1 MPLYSGG
8 EKRDKKFLEW
18 SPQYKTRKKE
28 FIVFCQNCG
37 AQLPENAAFCPNC
50 GQKITPISQPVS
62 IQKPEAPPSEPVDAP
77 VDSTDAPNE
86 TPQPDPQPGLQT
98 DNTVPPSGT
107 VTEAEVIGSNA
118 AYYQAQFQKIR
129 AGEKGNFN
137 VAAFFLTLYH
147 AAYRGPWKEWLHF
160 MRIPLICYAASVVC
174 LLIGV
179 ISFTTFFLSLGI
191 PLYIVTSILLLIWNI
206 RYAFAFNKLYLN
218 YVEKQMHTE
227 QPALGTSGK
236 RLGISIAVVA
246 AISIALTIIS
256 TTYGLYLLNDM
267 IDDYDDSYYYDDSYD
282 FSQDTTEYE
291 TTESTPAPDPEPAPA
306 ASDSST
312 PDTPEKPD
320 KSASEKVEVIR
331 YANENGRQKDFLPPE
346 EMVVN
351 DVKSYGYSGSII
363 IGPIDSGSENTSQGI
378 FWVELDATIY
388 DENWTYVTDLYL
400 YYFCFDEQDG
410 STTYSLNEDETST
423 YYNDE
428 ATYYTKQDYLDM
440 NEADQVYYGAS
451 PTAGIPWND
460 PSTGEWILDGE
471 PYEGGL
477 YWY

>member
-1 MPLYSGG
+1 M
-8 EKRDKKFLEW
+8 
-18 SPQYKTRKKE
+18 
-28 FIVFCQNCG
+28 FCHNCG

-50 GQKITPISQPVS
+50 GQKITSISQPVS
-62 IQKPEAPPSEPVDAP
+62 IQKPEAPPAEPVDAP

-86 TPQPDPQPGLQT
+86 TPQPDPQPGPQT
-98 DNTVPPSGT
+98 DNTVPPSDT

-137 VAAFFLTLYH
+137 VAAFFLSIFH
-147 AAYRGPWKEWLHF
+147 AAYRGPWREWLHF
-160 MRIPLICYAASVVC
+160 MRIPLICYAVSVVC
-174 LLIGV
+174 LFIGSILFISTWFCLPFIIVGV
-179 ISFTTFFLSLGI
+179 I
-191 PLYIVTSILLLIWNI
+191 LYIASLITGLIRGI
-206 RYAFAFNKLYLN
+206 RYGFAFNELYLK
-218 YVEKQMHTE
+218 YVEKQRYAE

-236 RLGISIAVVA
+236 RLGISIAIVA
-246 AISIALTIIS
+246 AISIALSIAS
-256 TTYGLYLLNDM
+256 TTYGLYLLNDLF
-267 IDDYDDSYYYDDSYD
+267 DDYDDSYYYDDSYD

-320 KSASEKVEVIR
+320 KSANGKVEVIR
-331 YANENGRQKDFLPPE
+331 YANENGRLKDLPPADI
-346 EMVVN
+346 VAN
-351 DVKSYGYSGSII
+351 DVKGLGYSGSII
-363 IGPIDSGSENTSQGI
+363 ITPMDSGTANISQGI
-378 FWVELDATIY
+378 FWNQLGVKVY
-388 DENWTYVTDLYL
+388 DENWNYTIDLDLY
-400 YYFCFDEQDG
+400 YTCQEQQDG
-410 STTYSLNEDETST
+410 TIASYGLDITNISTSYD
-423 YYNDE
+423 DD
-428 ATYYTKQDYLDM
+428 ATYYTKEDYLAM

>member
-8 EKRDKKFLEW
+8 EKRDNKFWEW

-28 FIVFCQNCG
+28 FIVFCHNCG

-62 IQKPEAPPSEPVDAP
+62 IQKPEAPPAEPVDAP

-86 TPQPDPQPGLQT
+86 TPQPDPQPGPQT

-147 AAYRGPWKEWLHF
+147 AAYRGPWKEWLKF
-160 MRIPLICYAASVVC
+160 MAIPLIGTIAAFACSLIGAASS
-174 LLIGV
+174 LLGV
-179 ISFTTFFLSLGI
+179 IIAGTV
-191 PLYIVTSILLLIWNI
+191 LYVVTSIVTIIWAI
-206 RYAFAFNKLYLN
+206 RYGFAFNKIYLT
-218 YVEKQMHTE
+218 YVEKQQYAPH
-227 QPALGTSGK
+227 PVCGTSSK
-236 RLGISIAVVA
+236 RVVLSVLAVFVVSLVLSLLSVFVA
-246 AISIALTIIS
+246 APSMGSLW
-256 TTYGLYLLNDM
+256 GLGDAY
-267 IDDYDDSYYYDDSYD
+267 
-282 FSQDTTEYE
+282 SQDTSNSE
-291 TTESTPAPDPEPAPA
+291 T
-306 ASDSST
+306 
-312 PDTPEKPD
+312 K
-320 KSASEKVEVIR
+320 VIR
-331 YANENGRQKDFLPPE
+331 YANENGRIKDLPPADI
-346 EMVVN
+346 VAN
-351 DVKSYGYSGSII
+351 DVKGLGYSGSII
-363 IGPIDSGSENTSQGI
+363 IGPMDSGIANSSQGI
-378 FWVELDATIY
+378 SWVELDVTIY
-388 DENWTYVTDLYL
+388 DENWAYIIDLYV
-400 YYFCFDEQDG
+400 YYLCFGEQNG
-410 STTYSLNEDETST
+410 STTYSLDEDETST

-428 ATYYTKQDYLDM
+428 AYYYTKQDYLDM
-440 NEADQVYYGAS
+440 NEADQYYYGAS

>member
-1 MPLYSGG
+1 M
-8 EKRDKKFLEW
+8 
-18 SPQYKTRKKE
+18 
-28 FIVFCQNCG
+28 FCHNCG

-62 IQKPEAPPSEPVDAP
+62 IQKPEAPPAEPVDAP

-86 TPQPDPQPGLQT
+86 TPQLDPQPGPQT

-147 AAYRGPWKEWLHF
+147 AAYRGPWKEWLKF
-160 MRIPLICYAASVVC
+160 MAIPLIGTIAAFACSLIGAASS
-174 LLIGV
+174 LLGV
-179 ISFTTFFLSLGI
+179 IVAGTV
-191 PLYIVTSILLLIWNI
+191 LYVVTSIVTIIWAI
-206 RYAFAFNKLYLN
+206 RYGFAFNKIYLT
-218 YVEKQMHTE
+218 YVEKQQYAPH
-227 QPALGTSGK
+227 PVCGTSSK
-236 RLGISIAVVA
+236 RVVLSVLAVFVVSLVLSLLSVFVA
-246 AISIALTIIS
+246 APSMESLW
-256 TTYGLYLLNDM
+256 GLGDAY
-267 IDDYDDSYYYDDSYD
+267 
-282 FSQDTTEYE
+282 SQDTSNSE
-291 TTESTPAPDPEPAPA
+291 TSESSTQPENTPDPEPEPEPAEPAPSASDKDTSA
-306 ASDSST
+306 ASSQPTSGAV
-312 PDTPEKPD
+312 K
-320 KSASEKVEVIR
+320 VIR

>member
-1 MPLYSGG
+1 M
-8 EKRDKKFLEW
+8 
-18 SPQYKTRKKE
+18 
-28 FIVFCQNCG
+28 FCHNCG
-37 AQLPENAAFCPNC
+37 AQLPENAAFCPSC
-50 GQKITPISQPVS
+50 GQKITPTSQPVS
-62 IQKPEAPPSEPVDAP
+62 IQKPETPPAEPVDAP
-77 VDSTDAPNE
+77 VDSTDDPNE
-86 TPQPDPQPGLQT
+86 TPQPDPQPGPQT

-137 VAAFFLTLYH
+137 IAAFFLTLYH

-218 YVEKQMHTE
+218 YVEKQMHAE

-306 ASDSST
+306 VSDNDT
-312 PDTPEKPD
+312 PDTAEKPD
-320 KSASEKVEVIR
+320 KSASGKVEVIR
-331 YANENGRQKDFLPPE
+331 YANENGRIKDLPPADI
-346 EMVVN
+346 VAT
-351 DVKSYGYSGSII
+351 DVKNLGYSGSII
-363 IGPIDSGSENTSQGI
+363 IGPMDSGIANSSQGI
-378 FWVELDATIY
+378 SWVELDVTIY
-388 DENWTYVTDLYL
+388 DENWAYIIDLYV
-400 YYFCFDEQDG
+400 YYLCFGEQNG
-410 STTYSLNEDETST
+410 STTYSLDEDETST

-428 ATYYTKQDYLDM
+428 AYYYTKQDYLDM
-440 NEADQVYYGAS
+440 NEADQYYYGAS

>member
-1 MPLYSGG
+1 
-8 EKRDKKFLEW
+8 LEW
-18 SPQYKTRKKE
+18 SLYYKKRKKE
-28 FIVFCQNCG
+28 FIVFCHNCG

-62 IQKPEAPPSEPVDAP
+62 IQKPEAPPSKPVDAP

-86 TPQPDPQPGLQT
+86 TPQPDPQPGPQT

-137 VAAFFLTLYH
+137 IAAFFLTLYH

-160 MRIPLICYAASVVC
+160 MRIPLICYAVSVVC
-174 LLIGV
+174 LFIGSILFISTWFCLPFIIVGV
-179 ISFTTFFLSLGI
+179 I
-191 PLYIVTSILLLIWNI
+191 LYIASLITGLIRGI
-206 RYAFAFNKLYLN
+206 RYGFAFNELYLK
-218 YVEKQMHTE
+218 YVEKQRYAE

-236 RLGISIAVVA
+236 RLGISIAIVA
-246 AISIALTIIS
+246 AISIALSIAS

-320 KSASEKVEVIR
+320 KSASGKVEVIR

-428 ATYYTKQDYLDM
+428 AYYYTKQDYLDM
-440 NEADQVYYGAS
+440 NETDQYYYGAS
-451 PTAGIPWND
+451 PTPGIPWCD
-460 PSTGEWILDGE
+460 PTTEEWTLDGE

>member
-1 MPLYSGG
+1 M
-8 EKRDKKFLEW
+8 
-18 SPQYKTRKKE
+18 
-28 FIVFCQNCG
+28 FCHNCG

-86 TPQPDPQPGLQT
+86 TPQPGPQT

-137 VAAFFLTLYH
+137 IAAFFLTLYH
-147 AAYRGPWKEWLHF
+147 AAYRGPWKEWLKF
-160 MRIPLICYAASVVC
+160 MAIPLIGDAVSVVC
-174 LLIGV
+174 LLIGSTSLSLALISVGTVLYAVSSV
-179 ISFTTFFLSLGI
+179 IS
-191 PLYIVTSILLLIWNI
+191 LIWII
-206 RYAFAFNKLYLN
+206 RYGFAFNKLYLN
-218 YVEKQMHTE
+218 YVEKQLHTE
-227 QPALGTSGK
+227 QPTLGTSGK

-246 AISIALTIIS
+246 AISIALTINS
-256 TTYGLYLLNDM
+256 TAFAFSMFDDLS
-267 IDDYDDSYYYDDSYD
+267 DDYDDSYYYDDSYD

-320 KSASEKVEVIR
+320 KSASGKVEVIR
-331 YANENGRQKDFLPPE
+331 YANENGRLKDLPPAE
-346 EMVVN
+346 TVIN

-363 IGPIDSGSENTSQGI
+363 ITPMDSGIANNSQGI
-378 FWVELDATIY
+378 SWVGLDVTIY
-388 DENWTYVTDLYL
+388 DENWTYVIDLYL
-400 YYFCFDEQDG
+400 YYFYSDTEDG
-410 STTYSLNEDETST
+410 NTTYGLYEDSTST
-423 YYNDE
+423 NYDDE
-428 ATYYTKQDYLDM
+428 ATYYTRDDYLYM
-440 NEADQVYYGAS
+440 NEADQYYYGDS
-451 PTAGIPWND
+451 PTPGIPWFD
-460 PSTGEWILDGE
+460 PTTEEWTLDGE
-471 PYEGGL
+471 LWEGGL
-477 YWY
+477 YGN

>member
-1 MPLYSGG
+1 M
-8 EKRDKKFLEW
+8 EW

-62 IQKPEAPPSEPVDAP
+62 IQKPEAPPSEPVAAP
-77 VDSTDAPNE
+77 VDPTDAPNE
-86 TPQPDPQPGLQT
+86 TPQPDPQPGPQT

-147 AAYRGPWKEWLHF
+147 AAYRGPWKEWLKF
-160 MRIPLICYAASVVC
+160 MAIPLIGDAVSVVC
-174 LLIGV
+174 LLIGSTSLSLALISVGTVLYAVSSV
-179 ISFTTFFLSLGI
+179 IS
-191 PLYIVTSILLLIWNI
+191 LIWII
-206 RYAFAFNKLYLN
+206 RYGFAFNKLYLN
-218 YVEKQMHTE
+218 YVEKQLHTE
-227 QPALGTSGK
+227 QPTLGTSGK

-246 AISIALTIIS
+246 AISIALTINS
-256 TTYGLYLLNDM
+256 TAFAFSMFDDLS
-267 IDDYDDSYYYDDSYD
+267 DDYDDSYYYDDSYD
-282 FSQDTTEYE
+282 FSQDTSEYE

-320 KSASEKVEVIR
+320 KSASGKVEVIR

-428 ATYYTKQDYLDM
+428 ASYYTKQDYLDM
-440 NEADQVYYGAS
+440 NETDQYYYGAS
-451 PTAGIPWND
+451 PTPGIPWCD
-460 PSTGEWILDGE
+460 PTTEEWTLDGE

>member
-1 MPLYSGG
+1 M
-8 EKRDKKFLEW
+8 
-18 SPQYKTRKKE
+18 
-28 FIVFCQNCG
+28 FCHNCG

-62 IQKPEAPPSEPVDAP
+62 IQKPESPPSEPVDAP
-77 VDSTDAPNE
+77 VDPTDAPNE
-86 TPQPDPQPGLQT
+86 TPQPDPQPGPQT

-147 AAYRGPWKEWLHF
+147 AAYRGPWKEWLKF
-160 MRIPLICYAASVVC
+160 MAIPLIGDAVSVVC
-174 LLIGV
+174 LLIGSTSLSLALISVGTVLYAVSSV
-179 ISFTTFFLSLGI
+179 IS
-191 PLYIVTSILLLIWNI
+191 LIWII
-206 RYAFAFNKLYLN
+206 RYGFAFNKLYLN
-218 YVEKQMHTE
+218 YVEKQLHTE
-227 QPALGTSGK
+227 QPTLGTSGK

-246 AISIALTIIS
+246 AISIALTINS
-256 TTYGLYLLNDM
+256 TAFAFSMFDDLS
-267 IDDYDDSYYYDDSYD
+267 DDYDDSYYYDDSYD

-320 KSASEKVEVIR
+320 KSASGKVEVIR

>member
-1 MPLYSGG
+1 M
-8 EKRDKKFLEW
+8 
-18 SPQYKTRKKE
+18 
-28 FIVFCQNCG
+28 FCQNCG

-77 VDSTDAPNE
+77 VDPTDAPNE
-86 TPQPDPQPGLQT
+86 TPQPDPQPGPQT

-147 AAYRGPWKEWLHF
+147 AAYRGPWREWLHF
-160 MRIPLICYAASVVC
+160 MRIPLICYVASVVC

-218 YVEKQMHTE
+218 YVEKQMHAE

-320 KSASEKVEVIR
+320 KSASGKVEVIR
-331 YANENGRQKDFLPPE
+331 YANENGRLKDLPPAE
-346 EMVVN
+346 TVIN

-388 DENWTYVTDLYL
+388 DENWTYVTDLCL

>member
-1 MPLYSGG
+1 M
-8 EKRDKKFLEW
+8 
-18 SPQYKTRKKE
+18 
-28 FIVFCQNCG
+28 
-37 AQLPENAAFCPNC
+37 
-50 GQKITPISQPVS
+50 
-62 IQKPEAPPSEPVDAP
+62 DAP

-86 TPQPDPQPGLQT
+86 TPQPDPQPGPQT
-98 DNTVPPSGT
+98 DNTVPPSDT

-137 VAAFFLTLYH
+137 VAAFFLSIFH
-147 AAYRGPWKEWLHF
+147 AAYRGPWREWLHF
-160 MRIPLICYAASVVC
+160 MRIPLICYAVSVVC
-174 LLIGV
+174 LFIGSILFISTWFCLPFIIVGV
-179 ISFTTFFLSLGI
+179 I
-191 PLYIVTSILLLIWNI
+191 LYIASLITGLIRGI
-206 RYAFAFNKLYLN
+206 RYGFAFNELYLK
-218 YVEKQMHTE
+218 YVEKQRYAE

-236 RLGISIAVVA
+236 RLGISIAIVA
-246 AISIALTIIS
+246 AISIALSIAS
-256 TTYGLYLLNDM
+256 TTYGLYLLNDLF
-267 IDDYDDSYYYDDSYD
+267 DDYDDSYYYDDSYD

-320 KSASEKVEVIR
+320 KSANGKVEVIR
-331 YANENGRQKDFLPPE
+331 YANENGRLKDLPPADI
-346 EMVVN
+346 VAN
-351 DVKSYGYSGSII
+351 DVKGLGYSGSII
-363 IGPIDSGSENTSQGI
+363 ITPMDSGTANISQGI
-378 FWVELDATIY
+378 FWNQLGVKVY
-388 DENWTYVTDLYL
+388 DENWNYTIDLDLY
-400 YYFCFDEQDG
+400 YTCQEQQDG
-410 STTYSLNEDETST
+410 TIASYGLDITNISTSYD
-423 YYNDE
+423 DD
-428 ATYYTKQDYLDM
+428 ATYYTKEDYLAM

>member
-1 MPLYSGG
+1 M
-8 EKRDKKFLEW
+8 
-18 SPQYKTRKKE
+18 
-28 FIVFCQNCG
+28 FCHNCG

-86 TPQPDPQPGLQT
+86 TPQPDPQPGPQT

-137 VAAFFLTLYH
+137 IAAFFLSIFH
-147 AAYRGPWKEWLHF
+147 AAYRGPWREWLHF
-160 MRIPLICYAASVVC
+160 MRIPLICYAVSVVC
-174 LLIGV
+174 LFIGSILFISTWFCLPFIIVGV
-179 ISFTTFFLSLGI
+179 I
-191 PLYIVTSILLLIWNI
+191 LYIASLITGLIRGI
-206 RYAFAFNKLYLN
+206 RYGFAFNELYLK
-218 YVEKQMHTE
+218 YVEKQRYAE

-236 RLGISIAVVA
+236 RLGISIAIVA
-246 AISIALTIIS
+246 AISIALSIAS
-256 TTYGLYLLNDM
+256 TTYGLYLLNDLF
-267 IDDYDDSYYYDDSYD
+267 DDYDDSYYYDDSYD

-312 PDTPEKPD
+312 PDTPEKSD
-320 KSASEKVEVIR
+320 KSASGKVEVIR
-331 YANENGRQKDFLPPE
+331 YANENGRIKDLPPADI
-346 EMVVN
+346 VAT
-351 DVKSYGYSGSII
+351 DVKNLGYSGSII
-363 IGPIDSGSENTSQGI
+363 IGPMDSGIANSSQGI
-378 FWVELDATIY
+378 SWVELDVTIY
-388 DENWTYVTDLYL
+388 DENWAYIIDLYV
-400 YYFCFDEQDG
+400 YYLCFGEQNG
-410 STTYSLNEDETST
+410 STTYSLDEDETST

-428 ATYYTKQDYLDM
+428 AYYYTKQDYLDM
-440 NEADQVYYGAS
+440 NEADQYYYGAS

>member
-1 MPLYSGG
+1 M
-8 EKRDKKFLEW
+8 
-18 SPQYKTRKKE
+18 
-28 FIVFCQNCG
+28 
-37 AQLPENAAFCPNC
+37 
-50 GQKITPISQPVS
+50 
-62 IQKPEAPPSEPVDAP
+62 DAP

-86 TPQPDPQPGLQT
+86 TPQPDPQPGPQT

-137 VAAFFLTLYH
+137 VAAFFLSIFH
-147 AAYRGPWKEWLHF
+147 AAYRGPWREWLHF
-160 MRIPLICYAASVVC
+160 MRIPLICYAVSVVC
-174 LLIGV
+174 LLIGSTSLSLALISVGTVLYAVSSV
-179 ISFTTFFLSLGI
+179 IS
-191 PLYIVTSILLLIWNI
+191 LIWII
-206 RYAFAFNKLYLN
+206 RYGFAFNKLYLN
-218 YVEKQMHTE
+218 YVEKQLHTE
-227 QPALGTSGK
+227 QPTLGTSGK

-246 AISIALTIIS
+246 AISIALTISS
-256 TTYGLYLLNDM
+256 TAFAFSMFDDLS
-267 IDDYDDSYYYDDSYD
+267 DDYDDSYYYDDSYD
-282 FSQDTTEYE
+282 FSQDTSEYE

-320 KSASEKVEVIR
+320 KSASGKVEVIR
-331 YANENGRQKDFLPPE
+331 YANENGRLKDLPPAE
-346 EMVVN
+346 TVIN

-363 IGPIDSGSENTSQGI
+363 ITPMDSGIANNSQGI
-378 FWVELDATIY
+378 SWVGLDVTIY
-388 DENWTYVTDLYL
+388 DENWTYVIDLYL
-400 YYFCFDEQDG
+400 YYFYSDTEDG
-410 STTYSLNEDETST
+410 NTTYGLYEDSTST
-423 YYNDE
+423 NYDDE

>member
-1 MPLYSGG
+1 M
-8 EKRDKKFLEW
+8 
-18 SPQYKTRKKE
+18 
-28 FIVFCQNCG
+28 
-37 AQLPENAAFCPNC
+37 
-50 GQKITPISQPVS
+50 
-62 IQKPEAPPSEPVDAP
+62 DAP
-77 VDSTDAPNE
+77 VDPTDAPNE
-86 TPQPDPQPGLQT
+86 TPQPDPQPGPQT

-320 KSASEKVEVIR
+320 KSASGKVEVIR

>member
-1 MPLYSGG
+1 M
-8 EKRDKKFLEW
+8 
-18 SPQYKTRKKE
+18 
-28 FIVFCQNCG
+28 FCQNCG

-62 IQKPEAPPSEPVDAP
+62 IQKPEAPPAEPVDAP
-77 VDSTDAPNE
+77 VEPTGTPNE
-86 TPQPDPQPGLQT
+86 VPQSDPQPAPQT
-98 DNTVPPSGT
+98 DNTAPPSGT

-118 AYYQAQFQKIR
+118 AYYQEQFQKIR
-129 AGEKGNFN
+129 AGEKGSFN

-147 AAYRGPWKEWLHF
+147 AAYRGPWREWLRF
-160 MRIPLICYAASVVC
+160 MRIPLIAYAASLVC
-174 LLIGV
+174 LFIG
-179 ISFTTFFLSLGI
+179 ITSFTTFFLSLGI
-191 PLYIVTSILLLIWNI
+191 PLSIATSILLLIWNI

-218 YVEKQMHTE
+218 YVEKQMHAE

-256 TTYGLYLLNDM
+256 TTYGLYLFNDM

-291 TTESTPAPDPEPAPA
+291 TTESTPTPDPEPAPA

-320 KSASEKVEVIR
+320 KSASGKVEVIR
-331 YANENGRQKDFLPPE
+331 YANENGRQKDLPPAE
-346 EMVVN
+346 TVVN
-351 DVKSYGYSGSII
+351 DVKNYGYSGSII
-363 IGPIDSGSENTSQGI
+363 ITPIDSGIANSSQGI
-378 FWVELDATIY
+378 SWVELDVTIY
-388 DENWTYVTDLYL
+388 DENWAYIIDLYV
-400 YYFCFDEQDG
+400 YYLCFGEQNG
-410 STTYSLNEDETST
+410 STTYSLDEDETST

-428 ATYYTKQDYLDM
+428 AYYYTKQDYLDM
-440 NEADQVYYGAS
+440 NEADQYYYGAS

>member
-1 MPLYSGG
+1 M
-8 EKRDKKFLEW
+8 
-18 SPQYKTRKKE
+18 
-28 FIVFCQNCG
+28 FCHNCG

-62 IQKPEAPPSEPVDAP
+62 IQKPEAPPAEPVDGP

-320 KSASEKVEVIR
+320 KSASGKVEVIR

-428 ATYYTKQDYLDM
+428 AYYYTKQDYLDM
-440 NEADQVYYGAS
+440 NETDQYYYGAS
-451 PTAGIPWND
+451 PTPGIPWCD
-460 PSTGEWILDGE
+460 PTTEEWTLDGE

>member
-1 MPLYSGG
+1 M
-8 EKRDKKFLEW
+8 
-18 SPQYKTRKKE
+18 
-28 FIVFCQNCG
+28 FCHNCG

-62 IQKPEAPPSEPVDAP
+62 IQKPEAPPAEPVDAP
-77 VDSTDAPNE
+77 VDSTDAPTE
-86 TPQPDPQPGLQT
+86 TPQPDPQPGPQT

-320 KSASEKVEVIR
+320 KSASGKVEVIR